1 LNRRDKMEIKKILSD
16 FIKSNFEIGDD
27 PDFTDDAHLFDM
39 GFVDSL
45 GATEIIL
52 FVEEQW
58 NIEITQR
65 DLVLYP
71 MNTVGEIADVIL
83 GKLA

>member
-1 LNRRDKMEIKKILSD
+1 MKMEIKKVLYN
-16 FIKSNFEIGDD
+16 FIKSNFEIDDD
-27 PDFTDDAHLFDM
+27 PDFTEDAHLFDM

-52 FVEEQW
+52 FVEEHW

-65 DLVLYP
+65 DLILYP
-71 MNTVGEIADVIL
+71 MNTIEEIAEVIERKL
-83 GKLA
+83 G

>member
-1 LNRRDKMEIKKILSD
+1 MEIKETLYNFLKD
-16 FIKSNFEIGDD
+16 NFEIDDD
-27 PDFTDDAHLFDM
+27 PDFTYDAHLFDM

-52 FVEEQW
+52 FIEEHW

-65 DLVLYP
+65 DLILYP
-71 MNTVGEIADVIL
+71 MNTIEEITEVIE
-83 GKLA
+83 GKLG